1 MLCLTMNSSIALLI
15 SSSFISSAQL
25 CLLRNVRAGKN
36 GSVGNVPASK
46 DNDLSSDPQNPR
58 KKTTVVMS
66 TGVEVV
72 GMSGFLKLTGQ
83 RLSKTDE
90 LWAQ

>member
-1 MLCLTMNSSIALLI
+1 MCGLK
-15 SSSFISSAQL
+15 
-25 CLLRNVRAGKN
+25 KN

-66 TGVEVV
+66 ARVEVA
-72 GMSGFLKLTGQ
+72 GISGFLKLTGQ